1 MLQTKNNNLKFTY
14 VKSLKDNY
22 IWILYNYINHKC
34 IIIDPG
40 SSKETIKKI
49 KKMKLKPT
57 AILITHYHNDHNRGV
72 NSILINFP
80 FIDVYGPKEVQNCNV
95 NKILTDEKTIN
106 LLDSEFSIILTPGH
120 TLGHISY
127 YCKPFLFCGDTLFSG
142 GCGKI
147 FNNLYREMFNS
158 LTLISLMPKNTLI
171 FCSHEYTLNNLKF
184 AKKIFPKDKNINF
197 YYQKVKNKTKK
208 NIPTLP
214 VILKIEKRFNIF
226 LRLKK
231 ILKKQKKINS
241 TEFRIFKYLRCK
253 KDKFK

>member
-1 MLQTKNNNLKFTY
+1 MLQIKNNNLKFTY

-22 IWILYNYINHKC
+22 IWILYNYINYEC

-40 SSKETIKKI
+40 SAKETIKKI
-49 KKMKLKPT
+49 KKMKLKPV
-57 AILITHYHNDHNRGV
+57 AILITHCHYDHNRGV
-72 NSILINFP
+72 DSILIKFP
-80 FIDVYGPKEVQNCNV
+80 FIDVYGPKEVKDCNI

-106 LLDSEFSIILTPGH
+106 LLDNKFSIILTPGH
-120 TLGHISY
+120 TAGHVSY

-142 GCGKI
+142 GCGNI
-147 FNNLYREMFNS
+147 SNNLYKEMFNS

-184 AKKIFPKDKNINF
+184 AKEIFPKDKNINF
-197 YYQKVKNKTKK
+197 YYQKIKNKTKR

-214 VILKIEKRFNIF
+214 VSLKIEKKINIF

-231 ILKKQKKINS
+231 ILKNYKETNL
-241 TEFRIFKYLRCK
+241 TEFNIFKYLRYK